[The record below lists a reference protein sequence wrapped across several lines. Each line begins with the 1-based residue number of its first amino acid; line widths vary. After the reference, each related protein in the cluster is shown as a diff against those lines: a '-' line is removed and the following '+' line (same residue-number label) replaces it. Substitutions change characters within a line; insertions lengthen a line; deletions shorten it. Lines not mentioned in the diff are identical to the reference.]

1 MTELKKFD
9 LGIDLRFYL
18 ILGILLYVD
27 DIALLVESFVK
38 FAQLEESYLLDFK
51 NNGSIIFC

>member
-27 DIALLVESFVK
+27 DIALLVESFVT

>member
-27 DIALLVESFVK
+27 DIALLVESFVT
-38 FAQLEESYLLDFK
+38 FAQLEESYLLDLNK
-51 NNGSIIFC
+51 NG